1 MSGNWYGSDS
11 KAWLFVSLTFE
22 PRHEREEPV
31 RPRIRALH
39 RRAGLLKTEAQAISE
54 WFSHDLHRLRMERSA
69 ILWAIEVLT
78 KNEELAIKHLPP
90 LVSTPTFGPERGEK
104 T

>member
-1 MSGNWYGSDS
+1 MSEKSRFDH
-11 KAWLFVSLTFE
+11 
-22 PRHEREEPV
+22 P
-31 RPRIRALH
+31 IRALH
-39 RRAGLLKTEAQAISE
+39 RRAGLHKTEALKTEAEAIPE
-54 WFSHDLHRLRMERSA
+54 WFSHDLYQLRMERSA

-90 LVSTPTFGPERGEK
+90 LYSTPTFGPERGEK

>member
-1 MSGNWYGSDS
+1 MSEKSRFD
-11 KAWLFVSLTFE
+11 
-22 PRHEREEPV
+22 H
-31 RPRIRALH
+31 RIRALH
-39 RRAGLLKTEAQAISE
+39 RRAGLLKTEAEAIHE
-54 WFSHDLHRLRMERSA
+54 WFSHHLHQLRMERNA

-90 LVSTPTFGPERGEK
+90 LYSTPTFGPERGEK

>member
-1 MSGNWYGSDS
+1 MSEKSRFD
-11 KAWLFVSLTFE
+11 
-22 PRHEREEPV
+22 H
-31 RPRIRALH
+31 RIGALH
-39 RRAGLLKTEAQAISE
+39 RRAGLLKTEAPEAIPE
-54 WFSHDLHRLRMERSA
+54 WFIHDLHQLRMERSA

-90 LVSTPTFGPERGEK
+90 LYSTPTIGPERGEQ